1 VLAVLCSR
9 HDASAQAFARRHAYR
24 DVHALTCVEVSQPGW
39 RLNLNGPAGSTK
51 VELAGMIAGRHL
63 AGRQITGLI
72 TRLPAVTEDELQH
85 IVPEDRSYVAAE
97 MHAFLFAFLA
107 ALPCPIV
114 NPPSPACLCGPNL
127 REVQWRKL
135 VRELRIPLPEEF
147 AGGRAIAAATPETM
161 SEVAVIKGR
170 TIGAEEESLRRW
182 TRALA
187 QGAGLPYLRVRY
199 SYVRGIPCFV
209 GADPRPH
216 LESEKIADA
225 LLESF
230 PEKAPS
236 C

>member
-1 VLAVLCSR
+1 
-9 HDASAQAFARRHAYR
+9 
-24 DVHALTCVEVSQPGW
+24 
-39 RLNLNGPAGSTK
+39 
-51 VELAGMIAGRHL
+51 MIAGRQL
-63 AGRQITGLI
+63 AGRQITGVI

-135 VRELRIPLPEEF
+135 VRELKIPLPEEF
-147 AGGRAIAAATPETM
+147 AGGLAMAAATSTETM
-161 SEVAVIKGR
+161 SEVAVIEER

-187 QGAGLPYLRVRY
+187 QGAGLSYLRVRY
-199 SYVRGIPCFV
+199 SYVRGRPCFV
-209 GADPRPH
+209 GADPRPY
-216 LESEKIADA
+216 LESEEIADA

-230 PEKAPS
+230 PEKAPP

>member
-1 VLAVLCSR
+1 
-9 HDASAQAFARRHAYR
+9 
-24 DVHALTCVEVSQPGW
+24 
-39 RLNLNGPAGSTK
+39 
-51 VELAGMIAGRHL
+51 MIAGRQL
-63 AGRQITGLI
+63 AGRQITGVI

-135 VRELRIPLPEEF
+135 VRELKIPLPEEF
-147 AGGRAIAAATPETM
+147 AGGRAMPAATPMETM
-161 SEVAVIKGR
+161 SEVAVIEER

-187 QGAGLPYLRVRY
+187 QGAGLSYLRVRY
-199 SYVRGIPCFV
+199 SYVRGRPCFV
-209 GADPRPH
+209 GADPRPY
-216 LESEKIADA
+216 LESEEIADA

-230 PEKAPS
+230 PEKSPP

>member
-1 VLAVLCSR
+1 
-9 HDASAQAFARRHAYR
+9 
-24 DVHALTCVEVSQPGW
+24 
-39 RLNLNGPAGSTK
+39 
-51 VELAGMIAGRHL
+51 MIAGRQL

-85 IVPEDRSYVAAE
+85 IVQEDRSYVAAE

-135 VRELRIPLPEEF
+135 VRELKIPLPEEF
-147 AGGRAIAAATPETM
+147 AGGRAIAAATPTETM
-161 SEVAVIKGR
+161 SEVAVIKER
-170 TIGAEEESLRRW
+170 TMGAEEESLRRW

-187 QGAGLPYLRVRY
+187 QAAGLPYLRVRY
-199 SYVRGIPCFV
+199 SYVRRMPCFV
-209 GADPRPH
+209 GADPRPQ
-216 LESEKIADA
+216 LESEEIADA
-225 LLESF
+225 LLECF
-230 PEKAPS
+230 PEKGPP